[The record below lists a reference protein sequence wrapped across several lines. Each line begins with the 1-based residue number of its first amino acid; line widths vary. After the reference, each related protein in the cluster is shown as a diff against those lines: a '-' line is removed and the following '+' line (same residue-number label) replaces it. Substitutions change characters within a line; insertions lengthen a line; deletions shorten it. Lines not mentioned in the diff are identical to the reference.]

1 MRSINGVTRVVL
13 CLAIAAV
20 IAAVALTQSSDKLH
34 AEASVIR
41 TWSYQMR
48 AEPKQLGS
56 TSSSGPVYS
65 PFHIRI
71 DSVEA
76 RGQLNVEEKEE
87 LFLLNKGDDLVLV
100 IPKVA
105 FDRLRFRPREK
116 GGGPYD
122 YSQYTVELKS
132 NNPDVLLRGGEKRHS
147 ECETAVTTTVMR
159 IDIKPQGLKD
169 LATTAGVLDKK
180 DVAAT
185 LLSFDLDGKI
195 DGHQFSVEGR
205 AIYDITEKS
214 QMEFWESQN
223 KGVWKIW
230 MLLSLAV
237 VVILVVPFI
246 WFGIKKS
253 QR

>member
-1 MRSINGVTRVVL
+1 MGSANPERVYQKKGWLTYEGRREAYPGFRSDWTFRTERRYWDAVDMWGYQGSA

-20 IAAVALTQSSDKLH
+20 IAAVAITQSSHNLH

-105 FDRLRFRPREK
+105 FDRLRFRPRECR
-116 GGGPYD
+116 
-122 YSQYTVELKS
+122 Q
-132 NNPDVLLRGGEKRHS
+132 
-147 ECETAVTTTVMR
+147 
-159 IDIKPQGLKD
+159 IKDFLPSD
-169 LATTAGVLDKK
+169 
-180 DVAAT
+180 
-185 LLSFDLDGKI
+185 
-195 DGHQFSVEGR
+195 
-205 AIYDITEKS
+205 
-214 QMEFWESQN
+214 
-223 KGVWKIW
+223 
-230 MLLSLAV
+230 
-237 VVILVVPFI
+237 
-246 WFGIKKS
+246 
-253 QR
+253 